1 MKCHL
6 SRKIHVTP
14 EKNYTSC
21 HQETGIS
28 KMEIKI
34 VIITVTHTFGATLV
48 PRAFSYE
55 IKGKP
60 WERDGFGV
68 NRNFLSHLIFLKQ
81 NITWPK
87 VSPCCSAKI
96 NLSVA
101 LGYGLLM
108 CSLNHACNALQ
119 VSLGIPL
126 FLRIP
131 EGQMLRGGI
140 NLQRINR
147 SKTFKGPL
155 NFPLNII

>member
-1 MKCHL
+1 MSLEPENPHNK
-6 SRKIHVTP
+6 RKKLYVLP
-14 EKNYTSC
+14 SENWYQYDGNKNSNYNGQSYLWS
-21 HQETGIS
+21 H
-28 KMEIKI
+28 
-34 VIITVTHTFGATLV
+34 
-48 PRAFSYE
+48 PRSQSFFL
-55 IKGKP
+55 
-60 WERDGFGV
+60 RDKREALGTRRLWGNSV
-68 NRNFLSHLIFLKQ
+68 WSNSNFLSHLIFLKQ

-87 VSPCCSAKI
+87 VSPCCSANI

-140 NLQRINR
+140 NLKQKKTKK
-147 SKTFKGPL
+147 SKTAR
-155 NFPLNII
+155 